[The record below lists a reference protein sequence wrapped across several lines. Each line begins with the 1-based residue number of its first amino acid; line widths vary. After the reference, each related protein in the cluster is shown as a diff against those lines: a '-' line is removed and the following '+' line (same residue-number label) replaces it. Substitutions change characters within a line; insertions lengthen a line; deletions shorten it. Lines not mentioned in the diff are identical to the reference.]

1 MRPTRARYDDS
12 KEEGEW
18 LRVNA
23 LFVGQLAMI
32 TIAQRFAFSARMGTD
47 AERVDKL
54 PLLEGG

>member
-1 MRPTRARYDDS
+1 MRATRARYDDC
-12 KEEGEW
+12 KEEGEG

-32 TIAQRFAFSARMGTD
+32 TIAQRIAFSARMGTD

>member
-32 TIAQRFAFSARMGTD
+32 TIAQRVAFSARMGTD
-47 AERVDKL
+47 AERVDQL

>member
-1 MRPTRARYDDS
+1 MRATRARYDDC

-32 TIAQRFAFSARMGTD
+32 TIAQCFAFSARMGTD
-47 AERVDKL
+47 AERVDQL

>member
-32 TIAQRFAFSARMGTD
+32 TIAQRIAFSARMGTD
-47 AERVDKL
+47 AERVDQL

>member
-1 MRPTRARYDDS
+1 MRPTRARYADT
-12 KEEGEW
+12 KEEGEG

-23 LFVGQLAMI
+23 LFVGQLRMI
-32 TIAQRFAFSARMGTD
+32 TIAQRIAFSARMGTD

>member
-32 TIAQRFAFSARMGTD
+32 TIAQRVAFSARMGTD
-47 AERVDKL
+47 PERVDQL